1 MSRLG
6 PRRRSRGFAAGAEV
20 GVDVDAA
27 RGARIAS
34 MAGAFVPARTPPATF
49 RPTNWH
55 VLDHARRARSRDP
68 LANRSVGRIGRRRIR
83 PESDRVK

>member
-1 MSRLG
+1 MSRPG

-34 MAGAFVPARTPPATF
+34 MAVAFVPARTPPATF
-49 RPTNWH
+49 RPTNGACSIVRA
-55 VLDHARRARSRDP
+55 VLDPA
-68 LANRSVGRIGRRRIR
+68 IR
-83 PESDRVK
+83 C

>member
-1 MSRLG
+1 M
-6 PRRRSRGFAAGAEV
+6 
-20 GVDVDAA
+20 DVDAA
-27 RGARIAS
+27 RVARIAS
-34 MAGAFVPARTPPATF
+34 MAAAFVPARTPPATF
-49 RPTNWH
+49 RPTNGACSIVRA